1 VANEKAAG
9 VSMTSRQYVPVR
21 EIDLFVSGEAVDL
34 PVDLEQEARV
44 TLVLR
49 PRTPH
54 HAMREH
60 LERMAGHLPHQRR
73 YFTREEFARQYGAAE
88 EDLAMAAAFA
98 GAHNLEVA
106 EISHAK
112 RRLVLRGK
120 LADLSRAFDVKFVH
134 LQHPDHGVY
143 RSHRGPIHIPAELE
157 PVIHAVMGFSAR
169 SQHAHAASSP
179 AHSQRRLVDPR
190 SVARTYQF
198 PREATGRGQTIG
210 IIVLGGGFHESD
222 LDAYFRHLKM
232 SKPKITVVEVG
243 DQGNNPADQAAIGDC
258 LAKDGVAGLHRAKG
272 QSHPYPHF
280 RRNSAKN
287 VEWTLETTM
296 DVELIGTWAND
307 AHIVVYFT
315 HNNARGKYDAFSAAL
330 HDTTHKP
337 TVISCSWG
345 APEGLI
351 SRVLVEEMDVMF
363 QAAALMGITI
373 VCASGDEGDNSRQA
387 GEPQAYFPA
396 CSPHVLGCGGTIL
409 PHTPGE
415 QPVQTVWREEIA
427 GHTAESGYGESDV
440 FHAPPWQ
447 TAAAS
452 ARQKGGRVVPDV
464 AAKAD
469 VQFGYDL
476 IIGGTHVPGCGT
488 SAAAP
493 LWASLAA
500 LLNEKLEA
508 PVGFFTPLLYDP
520 RCRGGVEPVGSS
532 RVPWKPKVGL
542 GTPRGIALLEAL
554 QAKPGQ
560 AESTR

>member
-1 VANEKAAG
+1 
-9 VSMTSRQYVPVR
+9 MTSQQKVPVR
-21 EIDLFVSGEAVDL
+21 EIDHFVNGEVVDL
-34 PVDLEQEARV
+34 PVDPEQQARV

-49 PRTPH
+49 PRTAH
-54 HAMREH
+54 HTMREH

-73 YFTREEFARQYGAAE
+73 YFTREEFAHQYGATE
-88 EDLAMAAAFA
+88 EDLAVVAAFA

-106 EISHAK
+106 EISHPR

-120 LADLSRAFDVKFVH
+120 VADLSRAFDVKFVH

-143 RSHRGPIHIPAELE
+143 RSHRGSIHIPAELE
-157 PVIHAVMGFSAR
+157 PVVHAVMGFSAR
-169 SQHAHAASSP
+169 SQHAQHASSP
-179 AHSQRRLVDPR
+179 AHSQRQMVDPR
-190 SVARTYQF
+190 SVARTYHF
-198 PREATGRGQTIG
+198 PHKATGRGQTIG

-222 LDAYFRHLKM
+222 LDAYFRHVKLP
-232 SKPKITVVEVG
+232 KPKITVVEVG
-243 DQGNNPADQAAIGDC
+243 DQGNNPADPAAIADC
-258 LAKDGVAGLHRAKG
+258 LKKEGVAGLHHAKG

-315 HNNARGKYDAFSAAL
+315 HNNARGKYDAFNAAL

-351 SRVLVEEMDVMF
+351 SRVLVEEVDVMF

-387 GEPQAYFPA
+387 GAPQAYFPA
-396 CSPHVLGCGGTIL
+396 CSPHALSCGGTIL
-409 PHTPGE
+409 PHAPGE
-415 QPVQTVWREEIA
+415 QPVQTVWRETIA
-427 GHTAESGYGESDV
+427 GHTAESGYGESDI
-440 FHAPPWQ
+440 FRAPLWQ
-447 TAAAS
+447 AAADS
-452 ARQKGGRVVPDV
+452 ARQRGGRIIPDV
-464 AAKAD
+464 AGKAD
-469 VQFGYDL
+469 AQFGYDL
-476 IIGGTHVPGCGT
+476 IIGGVHVPGCGT

-500 LLNEKLEA
+500 LLNEELGT
-508 PVGFFTPLLYDP
+508 PVGFFTPLLYDQ
-520 RCRGGVEPVGSS
+520 RLRAGIEPVGSPGK
-532 RVPWKPKVGL
+532 PWKPKVGL
-542 GTPRGIALLEAL
+542 GTPHGTALLEAL

-560 AESTR
+560 AE

>member
-1 VANEKAAG
+1 MSSREK
-9 VSMTSRQYVPVR
+9 VPVR
-21 EIDLFVSGEAVDL
+21 EIDHFVNGEVIDL
-34 PVDLEQEARV
+34 PVDPEQQARV

-49 PRTPH
+49 PRTAH
-54 HAMREH
+54 HTMREH
-60 LERMAGHLPHQRR
+60 VERMAGHLPHQRR
-73 YFTREEFARQYGAAE
+73 YFTREEFAQQYGATE
-88 EDLAMAAAFA
+88 EDLAVVAAFA

-106 EISHAK
+106 EISHPR

-134 LQHPDHGVY
+134 LQHPDHGIY
-143 RSHRGPIHIPAELE
+143 RSHRGSIHIPAELE
-157 PVIHAVMGFSAR
+157 PVVHAVMGFSAR
-169 SQHAHAASSP
+169 SQHAHHASSL

-190 SVARTYQF
+190 SVARTYRF
-198 PREATGRGQTIG
+198 PNKASGRSQTIG

-222 LDAYFRHLKM
+222 LDAYFRHLKLP
-232 SKPKITVVEVG
+232 KPKITVVEVG
-243 DQGNNPADQAAIGDC
+243 DQGNNPADPAAIADC
-258 LAKDGVAGLHRAKG
+258 LAKEGVAGLHHAKG
-272 QSHPYPHF
+272 QSHAYPRF

-330 HDTTHKP
+330 HDSTHKP

-387 GEPQAYFPA
+387 GVPQAYFPA

-409 PHTPGE
+409 RHAPNE
-415 QPVQTVWREEIA
+415 APVQTVWREEIA
-427 GHTAESGYGESDV
+427 GHVAESGYGESAI

-447 TAAAS
+447 AAADS
-452 ARQKGGRVVPDV
+452 ARQRGGRVVPDV

-469 VQFGYDL
+469 VQSGYDL
-476 IIGGTHVPGCGT
+476 IIGGVHVPGCGT

-500 LLNEKLEA
+500 LLNEELGA
-508 PVGFFTPLLYDP
+508 PVGLFTPLLYDQ
-520 RCRGGVEPVGSS
+520 RCRIGVEPVGSPGT
-532 RVPWKPKVGL
+532 PWKPKVGL
-542 GTPRGIALLEAL
+542 GTPHGIGLLEAL

-560 AESTR
+560 AE